1 MCARQSVQA
10 FPAAPIG
17 NDQLYGGDGNDSL
30 SGGAGNNLLDGGA
43 GEDNVNYSSVTDHG
57 VTVDL
62 SQEIATDN
70 GYGGTDTLNSIE
82 DVLGS
87 NFGDTITGADGGSQ
101 LYGLG
106 GNDVINGG
114 AGNDY
119 IDGGTG
125 DDLLNGGGGNDTYFF
140 RAGDGNDTI
149 VNSSGNNT
157 IRIGGGETIANIVF
171 TQSGNNLVIDY
182 DDSVT
187 IQNFFTSDPSAVTFK
202 LAFDNGTSFDLT
214 TLLNTAPPVNH
225 PPVAQEDDFTMT
237 AGATLT
243 GNVLADNGHGADS
256 DPDGDALSIAAQ
268 TVQTSNGGMAVFLS
282 SGDFTYI
289 NTTGFTGADTFDYT
303 LLDGHGG
310 SATGTVD
317 LTVTQQEA
325 HSFSSDNV
333 LFPMVHE
340 EVNIANL
347 VPPGTPALGV
357 IHGDLDAGATAA
369 SATIT
374 FVQSVAGYANTLG
387 SFEIAADGTITSA
400 AIDFANGHTA
410 VAGATA
416 TVSLDAG
423 TQLGLFIIS
432 NGFNANGGYSGINL
446 NTGTLNFIY
455 DYGHADQRAA
465 NIDDSGSHISL
476 VYTDASDHSTVL
488 QGTDYFTTE
497 RGGSTEINT
506 DDAVHVIAGAP
517 DAGHTTDL
525 RIGFEDL
532 PNTGDADYNDVIA
545 DVSFHDV
552 ISGGP
557 GNDVLYATG
566 SNGDVLTGGAGADRF
581 VFTVLPT
588 AANEVKDF
596 QPSEGD
602 KLDFSSLIETPHPA
616 QAAIDQYIQATT
628 QGGNT
633 VISVD
638 PDGAANGSHF
648 VAVAVL
654 DHVTGFDVHALL
666 ASGNLIV

>member
-1 MCARQSVQA
+1 M
-10 FPAAPIG
+10 
-17 NDQLYGGDGNDSL
+17 
-30 SGGAGNNLLDGGA
+30 LDGGA

-106 GNDVINGG
+106 GNDIINGG

-125 DDLLNGGGGNDTYFF
+125 DDILNGGAGDDTYFF

-157 IRIGGGETIANIVF
+157 IRIGGGETIANMVF

-187 IQNFFTSDPSAVTFK
+187 IQNFFSSDPSAVTFK
-202 LAFDNGTSFDLT
+202 LAFDNGSTFDLT
-214 TLLNTAPPVNH
+214 GLLASMNH
-225 PPVAQEDDFTMT
+225 PPVAQTDDFTS
-237 AGATLT
+237 AGSQTVT
-243 GNVLADNGHGADS
+243 GNVLLDNGHGADS
-256 DPDGDALSIAAQ
+256 DPDGDALSVVAQ
-268 TVQTSNGGMAVFLS
+268 TVHTSNGGMAVFLA
-282 SGDFTYI
+282 SGDFTYS
-289 NTTGFTGADTFDYT
+289 NSTGFTGADTFDYT

-325 HSFSSDNV
+325 HAFSSDNV
-333 LFPMVHE
+333 LFPMVHD

-410 VAGATA
+410 TAGETA

-432 NGFNANGGYSGINL
+432 NGFNANNGYSGINL

-488 QGTDYFTTE
+488 QGTDYFTTD
-497 RGGSTEINT
+497 RGGSTEINP

-517 DAGHTTDL
+517 DAGDTSDL

-532 PNTGDADYNDVIA
+532 FHTGDADYNDVIA
-545 DVSFHDV
+545 DVSFHNV
-552 ISGGP
+552 ISGGA
-557 GNDVLYATG
+557 GDDVLYATG

-588 AANEVKDF
+588 AANEVKGF
-596 QPSEGD
+596 NAGEGD

-648 VAVAVL
+648 VAVATL

-666 ASGNLIV
+666 ASGNILA

>member
-1 MCARQSVQA
+1 
-10 FPAAPIG
+10 
-17 NDQLYGGDGNDSL
+17 
-30 SGGAGNNLLDGGA
+30 
-43 GEDNVNYSSVTDHG
+43 
-57 VTVDL
+57 
-62 SQEIATDN
+62 
-70 GYGGTDTLNSIE
+70 
-82 DVLGS
+82 
-87 NFGDTITGADGGSQ
+87 
-101 LYGLG
+101 
-106 GNDVINGG
+106 
-114 AGNDY
+114 
-119 IDGGTG
+119 
-125 DDLLNGGGGNDTYFF
+125 
-140 RAGDGNDTI
+140 
-149 VNSSGNNT
+149 
-157 IRIGGGETIANIVF
+157 
-171 TQSGNNLVIDY
+171 
-182 DDSVT
+182 
-187 IQNFFTSDPSAVTFK
+187 
-202 LAFDNGTSFDLT
+202 
-214 TLLNTAPPVNH
+214 
-225 PPVAQEDDFTMT
+225 
-237 AGATLT
+237 
-243 GNVLADNGHGADS
+243 
-256 DPDGDALSIAAQ
+256 
-268 TVQTSNGGMAVFLS
+268 
-282 SGDFTYI
+282 
-289 NTTGFTGADTFDYT
+289 
-303 LLDGHGG
+303 
-310 SATGTVD
+310 
-317 LTVTQQEA
+317 
-325 HSFSSDNV
+325 
-333 LFPMVHE
+333 MVHE

-357 IHGDLDAGATAA
+357 IQGDLDAGATAA

-410 VAGATA
+410 VAGTTA

-432 NGFNANGGYSGINL
+432 NGFNANNGYSGINL

-465 NIDDSGSHISL
+465 TIDDSGSHISL

-517 DAGHTTDL
+517 DAGDTSDL

-545 DVSFHDV
+545 DVSFHNV
-552 ISGGP
+552 ISGGA
-557 GNDVLYATG
+557 GDDVLYATG

-596 QPSEGD
+596 NAGEGD

-654 DHVTGFDVHALL
+654 DHVTSFDVHALL
-666 ASGNLIV
+666 ASGNVLA